1 VIRELFANASVLL
14 INYYRRKIGVL
25 ITLIFGNFYLIINFE
40 MFVIN
45 NIDRY
50 IIALF

>member
-1 VIRELFANASVLL
+1 V
-14 INYYRRKIGVL
+14 
-25 ITLIFGNFYLIINFE
+25 TLTFGNFYLIFIINFE